1 MFASLVMSG
10 SPDATTGT
18 ASGSEKVAGAN
29 AVRRGVASKVATRLE
44 SVTPAPLIVAGSATS
59 K

>member
-29 AVRRGVASKVATRLE
+29 AVAGRGIE
-44 SVTPAPLIVAGSATS
+44 SGHEIGKA
-59 K
+59 